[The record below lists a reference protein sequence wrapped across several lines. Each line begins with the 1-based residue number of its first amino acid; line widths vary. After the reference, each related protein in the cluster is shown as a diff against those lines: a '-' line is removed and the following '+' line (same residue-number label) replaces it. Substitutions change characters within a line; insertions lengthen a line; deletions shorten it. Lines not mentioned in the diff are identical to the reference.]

1 MVDKERI
8 AYIRQQK
15 PTGSLAK
22 DLLHLSAVVLAML
35 ELVWTGIEASQLTCC
50 MPQLIMPKIYS
61 FLSLWLS
68 ESRYFLSATWHHL
81 PCLFCLFVFLS
92 IFFFFY
98 FSADL
103 IFHITCF
110 FLLHLLISS
119 SLIKLLSQSFCTTLR
134 NINLILIFL
143 LGKLKGCWDS
153 KRKLEAI
160 LYLLLFYLVASCHV
174 LHLVIGW

>member
-1 MVDKERI
+1 MNWKKS
-8 AYIRQQK
+8 Q
-15 PTGSLAK
+15 PT
-22 DLLHLSAVVLAML
+22 
-35 ELVWTGIEASQLTCC
+35 C
-50 MPQLIMPKIYS
+50 MPQLIMPKVYS
-61 FLSLWLS
+61 FLSPWLS

-81 PCLFCLFVFLS
+81 LCLFCLFVFLS
-92 IFFFFY
+92 ILFFIY
-98 FSADL
+98 LSAYL

-110 FLLHLLISS
+110 FLLHVLISS

-160 LYLLLFYLVASCHV
+160 LHLLLFYLMASCHV

>member
-1 MVDKERI
+1 MNWNRSQPTRMLYATADNAKNLFFPFPVTFRI
-8 AYIRQQK
+8 QVFSFCNL
-15 PTGSLAK
+15 TSLT
-22 DLLHLSAVVLAML
+22 LSV
-35 ELVWTGIEASQLTCC
+35 
-50 MPQLIMPKIYS
+50 
-61 FLSLWLS
+61 
-68 ESRYFLSATWHHL
+68 
-81 PCLFCLFVFLS
+81 LFVFLS